1 MKKYVVI
8 VAGGIGKRM
17 NNDVPKQFLP
27 LQGKPVLY
35 YTLKAF
41 TDAFDDINIILVL
54 PPEHVALGE
63 EILDAYFDKRQI
75 QITVGG
81 ESRFHSVKNG
91 LELIHEESVI
101 FVHDGVRCLITPRLI
116 QECYEIA
123 MEHGSAIPVLPSKDS
138 IRLKTET
145 GSQSVE
151 RGQVYLVQTPQTFHS
166 KLLLPAFEIDFK
178 ERFTDEASVVESFGI
193 EMKLIDGEDANIK
206 LTRPIDMMVAEQIMR
221 LRILANTKV

>member
-1 MKKYVVI
+1 MKKYALI

-17 NNDVPKQFLP
+17 NSDIPKQFLP
-27 LQGKPVLY
+27 LHNRPVLY
-35 YTLKAF
+35 HTIKAF

-63 EILDAYFDKRQI
+63 EILDAYFDKSKI

-91 LELIHEESVI
+91 LELIGEECII
-101 FVHDGVRCLITPRLI
+101 FVHDGVRCLVTPRLI
-116 QECYEIA
+116 QDCYEVA
-123 MEHGSAIPVLPSKDS
+123 TEHGSAIPVLPSKDS
-138 IRLKTET
+138 IRLKTEM

-151 RGQVYLVQTPQTFHS
+151 RGQVFLVQTPQTFHS

-206 LTRPIDMMVAEQIMR
+206 LTRPIDMMVAEQIIR
-221 LRILANTKV
+221 LRMLANTKA

>member
-17 NNDVPKQFLP
+17 NSDVPKQFLP
-27 LQGKPVLY
+27 LHNRPVLY
-35 YTLKAF
+35 HTIKAF
-41 TDAFDDINIILVL
+41 ADAFEDIQIILVL

-63 EILDAYFDKRQI
+63 EILDAFFDRRQI

-91 LELIHEESVI
+91 LALIPEESII
-101 FVHDGVRCLITPRLI
+101 FVHDGVRCLVTPRLI
-116 QECYEIA
+116 RNCYEMA
-123 MEHGSAIPVLPSKDS
+123 LEHGSAIPVLPSKDS
-138 IRLKTET
+138 IRMRTEL
-145 GSQSVE
+145 GSQAVD
-151 RGQVYLVQTPQTFHS
+151 RGQVLLVQTPQTFHS

-193 EMKLIDGEDANIK
+193 EVKLVDGEDANIK
-206 LTRPIDMMVAEQIMR
+206 LTRPIDMMIAEQLLR
-221 LRILANTKV
+221 LRMLADTTA